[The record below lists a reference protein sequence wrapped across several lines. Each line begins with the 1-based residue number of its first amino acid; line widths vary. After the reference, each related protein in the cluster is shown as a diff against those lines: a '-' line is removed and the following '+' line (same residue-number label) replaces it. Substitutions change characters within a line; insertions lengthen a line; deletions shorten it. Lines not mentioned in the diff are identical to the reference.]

1 MKKTLRRICSV
12 MLVIAMVLALC
23 PTFLQ
28 NVYAEEGEP
37 ISSPDEAVIASTVE
51 DRTDPYNVYQYNKE
65 LFYEVVAIAKEE
77 YSTATEVK
85 DAVERETNPDAVTLT
100 YGDVKEITDF
110 TIDDESEVVSLYNL
124 SVLLPNLD
132 SITISKATLASD
144 YETLNYLPTTL
155 KSISL
160 SAHNK
165 DENQNSAYMI
175 YLGNLSSFAN
185 LETLNINADSIV
197 FYQNFSLPA
206 GVKNLTL
213 AKSNNEYM
221 WNETSVAT
229 DVINS
234 LSNLESLDVS
244 GNYFAGSINFAG
256 FANLKTLVINNCNLT
271 SNTFPDLTGLTNLT
285 GLSIAGNSRL
295 SKVKALA
302 KVPSQFANDEEW
314 IARNFTY
321 VNEAVTTGELE
332 SYYYIPDQNLYATL
346 LQTGDRD
353 NDGILTVGEASAIT
367 SLNSYM
373 GAPVTTFK
381 GLSTVAPNITSVYLG
396 RSSAE
401 WSDYFGEISKLQS
414 LNNISVSV
422 YNQDELNDVFGLE
435 GLKTIS
441 LYIGAIENPDISNIS
456 ALTDLGSL
464 SLSFYSSSSEIVGVS
479 SLNSLSKLYSLSVNN
494 SSMSIEQLD
503 DALLGQL
510 TSISVPIKSED
521 ELAKIEKLTEARSL
535 SLYCNGDSKYCVD
548 LSELNNLSSISLS
561 GNMERVILPE
571 ASENLGYISLNN
583 YVNSLSYLD
592 SSKLATLEN
601 LDKYNKV
608 KEGSMNSGVYNL
620 YITGFDIGDFKDI
633 CNMSSLTS
641 LSLDNCNITDT
652 EGIGNLVNL
661 NNLYLRNNFNLT
673 TIDEGIS
680 NLKKIRSLN
689 LGYNGLTSL
698 PDISAL
704 CTEEG
709 LLHSLDSYETSF
721 SGRVNL
727 EGNELNEDAVKES
740 NLDAAKFL
748 NDKNWMTKATARK
761 FISADGYVNTYYTN
775 LNSTYLWSQLENA
788 SSNVGYGIYTNQ
800 GVVLDSEF
808 VSFIKSK
815 NIYLSIYILD
825 VNDNYTIN
833 SVLTYSVTPYVL
845 GTWTSGDIELSKLD
859 ISYENSG
866 DFDDWFNGDVLGE
879 IKVSSDKEIT
889 TYASVSLNVSNFFDT
904 ETKYK
909 VYKYD
914 GINFQKYGE
923 YYQGAK
929 NIYIN
934 INSTGKLEDIVYLV
948 TDYNASLYN
957 DVAGAFCD
965 KEVVAL
971 SDFSVVAD
979 GKYVDSEWVANDW
992 EEKLNV
998 LVDAATTGDT
1008 IKIATKNYNTR
1019 LSKDTVKKL
1028 ADKEIKLVVYSAFSS
1043 SADYMNVDSVSTY
1056 DFGKASENISAYPYI
1071 NVYRGSLYFNK
1082 YISDYYPNKLFNDV
1096 KSTYV
1101 NTYVPGNI
1109 KMYVGTQYA
1118 NGDKLYL
1125 YRNDYMNNQVVL
1137 EGEYTVS
1144 YGCVNLSI
1152 PTTDSYI
1159 IADTQI
1165 SNTKWESAPI
1175 IDNPGTAT
1183 GGNATED
1190 TESDKCK
1197 DGHKWENKTVTD
1209 PTCVENGTGIR
1220 TCSVCG
1226 AQEEYI
1232 IPAIGHIWDETYTVD
1247 KKATATED
1255 GSKSIYCSV
1264 CKTLKPDSTVI
1275 IEKYGV
1281 EVTLPTIEATEVTSE
1296 FGVKSAP
1303 ASVDQTKIVS
1313 KSEAVTTLI
1322 NKMTETIA
1330 PSVEVYTTGVIPTMT
1345 ADLFTAA
1352 SENNKNI
1359 TMGAVNDDNQLIYS
1373 WTFDY
1378 DSIDASKVPEGGL
1391 NLAISFKTDK
1401 AEEIKKITGQDNA
1414 LYISIDGYHGELPGP
1429 ATVKTYV
1436 GNKYKNGEIV
1446 YIYYYN
1452 EETGK
1457 VELAGNSALVVRE
1470 GYVEYELRHCSTYF
1484 ITEDEPEKYGINVN
1498 GGSDVPAV
1506 ESPAPTTSQNA
1517 SLVPIPAKASPK
1529 TGDKFPF
1536 IPLACVI
1543 AGLSIVG
1550 YVISFRKKEII

>member
-1 MKKTLRRICSV
+1 MKKTLRRICSF

-28 NVYAEEGEP
+28 NVYAEESETL
-37 ISSPDEAVIASTVE
+37 ISPDEVVIASTVVG
-51 DRTDPYNVYQYNKE
+51 DGTDSYNVYQNNKE
-65 LFYEVVAIAKEE
+65 LFYEVAAIAKED
-77 YSTATEVK
+77 YSTAAEVK
-85 DAVERETNPDAVTLT
+85 NAVERETNPDTVELT

-110 TIDDESEVVSLYNL
+110 TINDESEVVSLYNL
-124 SVLLPNLD
+124 SVFLPNLD
-132 SITISKATLASD
+132 SITISKATLASG
-144 YETLNYLPTTL
+144 YEVMNYFPTTM

-165 DENQNSAYMI
+165 DENQNSVYTI
-175 YLGNLSSFAN
+175 SLGDLSAFAS
-185 LETLNINADSIV
+185 LETLNINADDIY
-197 FYQNFSLPA
+197 FNTNFALPA
-206 GVKNLTL
+206 GIKNLTL

-221 WNETSVAT
+221 WSETSVAT
-229 DVINS
+229 DIINS

-244 GNYFAGSINFAG
+244 GNYFASSINFAS

-285 GLSIAGNSRL
+285 GLSIAGNNSL
-295 SKVKALA
+295 SKVNALA
-302 KVPSQFANDEEW
+302 KVPSRFASDEAW
-314 IARNFTY
+314 IASNFTY
-321 VNEAVTTGELE
+321 ANEAVTTGDLE
-332 SYYYIPDQNLYATL
+332 SDYYIPDQNLYATL
-346 LQTGDRD
+346 LQAGDRD

-367 SLNSYM
+367 SLYSYT
-373 GAPVTTFK
+373 GAVVTTFK
-381 GLSTVAPNITSVYLG
+381 GLSTVAPNITYAYIG
-396 RSSAE
+396 RSNAE

-422 YNQDELNDVFGLE
+422 YNQDELNDVFKLKGLE
-435 GLKTIS
+435 SIS
-441 LYIGAIENPDISNIS
+441 LYIGTMENPDITNIS
-456 ALTDLGSL
+456 ALTNLGSL

-479 SLNSLSKLYSLSVNN
+479 SLNSLSKLHSLYVDN

-503 DALLGQL
+503 DTLLGQL
-510 TSISVPIKSED
+510 TIISAPIKSED
-521 ELAKIEKLTEARSL
+521 ELAKIEKLTAARSL
-535 SLYCNGDSKYCVD
+535 YLYCNGDSKYCVD
-548 LSELNNLSSISLS
+548 LSELNNLSSIVLS
-561 GNMERVILPE
+561 GNMEKVILPE
-571 ASENLGYISLNN
+571 ASENLGYISLYN
-583 YVNSLSYLD
+583 YVNPLSYLD

-608 KEGSMNSGVYNL
+608 NEGSTNSGVYNL
-620 YITGFDIGDFKDI
+620 SITGFNIGDFKDI
-633 CNMSSLTS
+633 CNMISLNS
-641 LSLDNCNITDT
+641 LSLVNCNITDT
-652 EGIGNLVNL
+652 KGIGNLVNL
-661 NNLYLRNNFNLT
+661 NSLYIRSNFNLT
-673 TIDEGIS
+673 TIDEGIK
-680 NLKKIRSLN
+680 NLTKIESLN

-698 PDISAL
+698 PDMSAL

-709 LLHSLDSYETSF
+709 LLQTLNSYETSY
-721 SGRVNL
+721 SGRVIL
-727 EGNELNEDAVKES
+727 EGNELTEEAVKES
-740 NLDAAKFL
+740 NLDATKFL

-761 FISADGYVNTYYTN
+761 FITAEGNVNIYYSN
-775 LNSTYLWSQLENA
+775 LTSTYLWSQLENA
-788 SSNVGYGIYTNQ
+788 SSNVGYGFYTNQ

-825 VNDNYTIN
+825 VNDDYTIN
-833 SVLTYSVTPYVL
+833 SVLTYSVSPYVL

-866 DFDDWFNGDVLGE
+866 DFDEWFSGDVLGE
-879 IKVSSDKEIT
+879 INVSSDKEIT
-889 TYASVSLNVSNFFDT
+889 PYASVSLNVSNYFDT
-904 ETKYK
+904 ETKHK

-914 GINFQKYGE
+914 GINFQNIGWNGQE
-923 YYQGAK
+923 SK
-929 NIYIN
+929 NVYIP
-934 INSTGKLEDIVYLV
+934 ISSTGKLEDIVYLV
-948 TDYNASLYN
+948 TDYNASVYN

-992 EEKLNV
+992 EEKLNA

-1028 ADKEIKLVVYSAFSS
+1028 ADKEIKLVVYSSFSS

-1056 DFGKASENISAYPYI
+1056 DFGKVSESISAYPFI
-1071 NVYRGSLYFNK
+1071 NIYRGSLYFNK
-1082 YISDYYPNKLFNDV
+1082 NTSDYYPNKLFNDV

-1101 NTYVPGNI
+1101 NTYVPGTI

-1125 YRNDYMNNQVVL
+1125 YRNDWMNNQVVL

-1165 SNTKWESAPI
+1165 SNTKWENTPI

-1190 TESDKCK
+1190 TESDECK

-1226 AQEEYI
+1226 SQEEYI
-1232 IPAIGHIWDETYTVD
+1232 IPATGHIWNETYTVD

-1264 CKTLKPDSTVI
+1264 CNTLKPDSTVI

-1281 EVTLPTIEATEVTSE
+1281 EVALPTIEVTEVTSE

-1303 ASVDQTKIVS
+1303 ALVEQSKVVT

-1322 NKMTETIA
+1322 DRMTETIA
-1330 PSVEVYTTGVIPTMT
+1330 PSVEVYTTGVVPTMT

-1359 TMGAVNDDNQLIYS
+1359 TLGAVNEDNQLIYS

-1391 NLAISFKTDK
+1391 DLAITFETEKQ
-1401 AEEIKKITGQDNA
+1401 AEIESITGQTNA
-1414 LYISIDGYHGELPGP
+1414 VYISIEGYHGELPGP
-1429 ATVKTYV
+1429 AKVKTYV
-1436 GNKYKNGEIV
+1436 GDKYKNGEIV
-1446 YIYYYN
+1446 YLYYYN
-1452 EETGK
+1452 EESK
-1457 VELAGNSALVVRE
+1457 SVELVGNSGLKVNE
-1470 GYVEYELRHCSTYF
+1470 GYVEYTLTHCSTYF
-1484 ITEDEPEKYGINVN
+1484 VSQDEPTKYGIEIN
-1498 GGSDVPAV
+1498 
-1506 ESPAPTTSQNA
+1506 PTPETTPSA
-1517 SLVPIPAKASPK
+1517 TPTATPTVAAAPAKASPK
-1529 TGDKFPF
+1529 TGDTFPF